1 MGLDCR
7 IVCVPKHDKNLTVS
21 FEPSPFL
28 ANGFFDELPSAW
40 GDDSFNVDKH
50 TDFSLDVYYCRKNWF
65 LFEFTYN
72 YFRDKLEAIG
82 EDVNGCYMMIDKKF
96 IESYLKELRNVGATG
111 FYDLTDDFYTSY
123 ATEINK
129 MIRIRA
135 VMEMYG
141 NLLDFYFEGDY

>member
-21 FEPSPFL
+21 SEPSPFL

-40 GDDSFNVDKH
+40 GDDSFDVDKH
-50 TDFSLDVYYCRKNWF
+50 TDFSIDIYYCRKNWF
-65 LFEFTYN
+65 LYQFTNN
-72 YFRDKLEAIG
+72 YFRKELEAVN
-82 EDVNGCYMMIDKKF
+82 EDGNGCYFLINEKF
-96 IESYLKELRNVGATG
+96 INDYLRELRNVGAIG
-111 FYDLTDDFYTSY
+111 FYEQTDDFYTSY

-129 MIRIRA
+129 MIRMKA